1 MRSSQFKNTDPDT
14 LAKAGIGQGI
24 VNVAE
29 DLQKFYLKLAE
40 QSLPVIEVHPT
51 KNITIVI
58 SEGVDIAI
66 RKQETSKVE
75 LEG

>member
-1 MRSSQFKNTDPDT
+1 
-14 LAKAGIGQGI
+14 
-24 VNVAE
+24 VAE
-29 DLQKFYLKLAE
+29 DLQKFYLDLAE

-66 RKQETSKVE
+66 KKQETSKVE
-75 LEG
+75 LDG